1 MSRSAGLPKAED
13 VAHLWERRADSPDA
27 RSALVTSYRPLA
39 ERLARRFRGRGEAY
53 DDLVQAAS
61 IGLINAVD
69 RFDLDYGVKF
79 TTYATRTIVG
89 ELKRHLRDRAWSVR
103 VPRGLQEAALE
114 AGRARETLSH
124 RLGRSPT
131 IAELAQEM
139 GITDDEAVEA
149 LEAGGAYTAASLDRP
164 LDTSD
169 DAGATVGDRIGVED
183 ETLALADRWPDV
195 AEAVRS
201 LPERERTILYLRFY
215 EGRTQTEIA
224 EHVGIS
230 QMHVSR
236 LLRRSLAALRDKV
249 EPDY

>member
-1 MSRSAGLPKAED
+1 MSRSASLPRAED
-13 VAHLWERRADSPDA
+13 VAHLWERREESPDA
-27 RSALVTSYRPLA
+27 RSELVTSYRPLA

-69 RFDLDYGVKF
+69 RFDPDYGVKF

-114 AGRARETLSH
+114 VGRARETLAH

-139 GITDDEAVEA
+139 GVTDDEVVEA

-164 LDTSD
+164 LDSD
-169 DAGATVGDRIGVED
+169 DDGGATVGDRIGVED
-183 ETLALADRWPDV
+183 ESLALADRWPDV

-236 LLRRSLAALRDKV
+236 LLRKSLASLRGKV

>member
-1 MSRSAGLPKAED
+1 MSPSGSLPKAED
-13 VAHLWERRADSPDA
+13 LAHLWERRAEPAA
-27 RSALVTSYRPLA
+27 RDQLVTSYRPLA

-69 RFDLDYGVKF
+69 RFDPEYGVKF

-89 ELKRHLRDRAWSVR
+89 ELKRYLRDRAWSVR

-114 AGRARETLSH
+114 VGRAREALTH
-124 RLGRSPT
+124 RLGRAPT
-131 IAELAQEM
+131 VAELAAEM
-139 GITDDEAVEA
+139 GVTDDEVVEA
-149 LEAGGAYTAASLDRP
+149 LEAGGAYTATSLDRP

-169 DAGATVGDRIGVED
+169 DGGATVGDRIGIED

-224 EHVGIS
+224 EHIGIS

-236 LLRRSLAALRDKV
+236 LLRRSLSALRGRV
-249 EPDY
+249 EPDF

>member
-1 MSRSAGLPKAED
+1 MSRSTSLPRAED
-13 VAHLWERRADSPDA
+13 VAHLWERLPSAGA
-27 RSALVTSYRPLA
+27 RDELVTAYRPLA

-69 RFDLDYGVKF
+69 RFDPEYGVKF

-114 AGRARETLSH
+114 AGRTKEMLSH

-131 IAELAQEM
+131 IAELAAEM
-139 GITDDEAVEA
+139 GVSDDDVVEA

-164 LDTSD
+164 LDSTD
-169 DAGATVGDRIGVED
+169 DAGATVGDRIGGED
-183 ETLALADRWPDV
+183 PSLALADRWPDV
-195 AEAVRS
+195 ADAVRA
-201 LPERERTILYLRFY
+201 LPERERLILYLRFY
-215 EGRTQTEIA
+215 EDRTQTEIA

-236 LLRRSLAALRDKV
+236 LLRRSLSALRGKV

>member
-1 MSRSAGLPKAED
+1 MSRSGSLPKAED
-13 VAHLWERRADSPDA
+13 VAHLWEHRATKPAA
-27 RSALVTSYRPLA
+27 RSELVTAYRPLA

-69 RFDLDYGVKF
+69 RFDPEYGVKF

-114 AGRARETLSH
+114 VGRSKEILSH

-131 IAELAQEM
+131 VAELAAEM
-139 GITDDEAVEA
+139 GVTDDEVVEA

-164 LDTSD
+164 LDTGD
-169 DAGATVGDRIGVED
+169 DGGATVGDRIGVED

-236 LLRRSLAALRDKV
+236 LLRRSLAALRGKV

>member
-1 MSRSAGLPKAED
+1 MSPSASLPRAED
-13 VAHLWERRADSPDA
+13 VADLWDRRDERAA
-27 RSALVTSYRPLA
+27 RDELVTAYRPLA

-69 RFDLDYGVKF
+69 RFDTEYGVKF

-89 ELKRHLRDRAWSVR
+89 ELKRYLRDRAWSVR

-114 AGRARETLSH
+114 AGRTRELLSH

-131 IAELAQEM
+131 VAELAAEM
-139 GITDDEAVEA
+139 GISDDEVVEA

-164 LDTSD
+164 LDAD
-169 DAGATVGDRIGVED
+169 DDGGATVGDRIGVED
-183 ETLALADRWPDV
+183 ESLALVDRWPDV
-195 AEAVRS
+195 AEAVRA

-236 LLRRSLAALRDKV
+236 LLRRSLAALRGSV

>member
-1 MSRSAGLPKAED
+1 MSRSGSLPKAED
-13 VAHLWERRADSPDA
+13 LAHLWERRAEPAA
-27 RSALVTSYRPLA
+27 RDRLVTSYRPLA

-69 RFDLDYGVKF
+69 RFDPEYGVKF

-89 ELKRHLRDRAWSVR
+89 ELKRYLRDRAWSVR

-114 AGRARETLSH
+114 VGRAREALTH
-124 RLGRSPT
+124 RLGRAPT
-131 IAELAQEM
+131 VAELAAEM
-139 GITDDEAVEA
+139 GVTDDEVVEA
-149 LEAGGAYTAASLDRP
+149 LEAGGAYTATSLDRP

-169 DAGATVGDRIGVED
+169 DGGATVGDRIGIED

-224 EHVGIS
+224 EHIGIS

-236 LLRRSLAALRDKV
+236 LLRRSLSALRGRV
-249 EPDY
+249 EPDF